1 MLWGRAK
8 VNNPRFVIT
17 LRWKSST
24 CRQPKFCIW
33 IMNCY
38 SNEWVFNFGEQKR
51 LFQSEISYLVALRDI
66 PENTLLK
73 LEFSEVWCGK
83 SDGLFQCG
91 SLWLNCKIIILA
103 ELYKRQTW
111 FTIIGVMCWRGWKI
125 ACKRFVILRLF
136 EWCLWEWKEL
146 GVMIVWEMSQKFFL
160 LLFWYCMNVF
170 DTFYSRNWFET
181 ILEWNLIVRMKWV
194 LVKKDSWCWLIFQH
208 PDWKSCS
215 ESSGDWKFKGIYWF
229 VVGRVLWL
237 VLRTVNGDWCTN
249 ES

>member
-1 MLWGRAK
+1 
-8 VNNPRFVIT
+8 
-17 LRWKSST
+17 
-24 CRQPKFCIW
+24 
-33 IMNCY
+33 
-38 SNEWVFNFGEQKR
+38 
-51 LFQSEISYLVALRDI
+51 
-66 PENTLLK
+66 
-73 LEFSEVWCGK
+73 
-83 SDGLFQCG
+83 
-91 SLWLNCKIIILA
+91 
-103 ELYKRQTW
+103 
-111 FTIIGVMCWRGWKI
+111 MCWRGGKI

-208 PDWKSCS
+208 PDWESCS

-237 VLRTVNGDWCTN
+237 VLRTVNGDWCIDWNAPICTHHPHYQSKCRPGHHYICLN
-249 ES
+249 FQSSVTWLWRWLPLRMLKCQSPPTVLFRTDFTAMIKFHPSTFHSVFNVSQSGLFSLDSWHL